1 MMTLM
6 SLALICWPRAST
18 CRSTITLYYY
28 SLLLLFTTYTYTK
41 ERDQRHFDVSGAD
54 LLAAR
59 QHVQKYYYSL
69 LLLFTTTLYYLHLY

>member
-1 MMTLM
+1 MHAQIWL
-6 SLALICWPRAST
+6 SVW
-18 CRSTITLYYY
+18 
-28 SLLLLFTTYTYTK
+28 
-41 ERDQRHFDVSGAD
+41 RDSGAAHSGHFDVSGAD